1 LLVLLLVVIAALL
14 VAGAA
19 IGAFIDRGYRREL
32 GAWAAARG
40 WSYREDGGGDW
51 AAFLPQGYRR
61 RVKIEM
67 AGPWQGRP
75 MTVAHYWYQVRHSS
89 RNAPRTY
96 HLTVVVVRLAVPHP
110 TVVLY
115 PRALG
120 SVGHGIAKA
129 VGLPSANAT
138 GVREFDNRYRID
150 AGLGARAELV
160 TEQAIRVTLEAD
172 LPPWQLRDR
181 DLIIAWRGSPNMPSL
196 DQKLAQAFALAAQ
209 LDGVAGRG
217 GLG

>member
-1 LLVLLLVVIAALL
+1 VLVLLLVVLAALL

-19 IGAFIDRGYRREL
+19 IAAFIDQGYRREL
-32 GAWAAARG
+32 ATWAAARG
-40 WSYREDGGGDW
+40 WGYQEDGGADW
-51 AAFLPQGYRR
+51 AGFLPRGYRR

-67 AGPWQGRP
+67 AGRWQGRP
-75 MTVAHYWYQVRHSS
+75 MTAAHYWYQVRHSS

-138 GVREFDNRYRID
+138 GIPEFDNRYRIN
-150 AGLGARAELV
+150 AGPGPGPGAGLV
-160 TEQAIRVTLEAD
+160 TEQAIRVTLAAD
-172 LPPWQLRDR
+172 LPPWQVRGR
-181 DLIIAWRGSPNMPSL
+181 DLIIAWRGSPNPRDL
-196 DQKLAQAFALAAQ
+196 DRKLAQAAALAAQ
-209 LDGVAGRG
+209 LDP
-217 GLG
+217 LPQTSL